1 MKKQRIE
8 YEAEPTE
15 SPMTFWVTR
24 PDDDGA
30 KAPLRERVQP
40 LVPGRGYPLFY
51 VEVDGFE
58 FRFSSLREIRA
69 CIEVLSQKLLPT
81 TLALAK
87 GSGGLNTHWLSRLP
101 GWVKDWK
108 YREKAVK
115 QLAAA
120 LPEFERALAV
130 K

>member
-8 YEAEPTE
+8 YSAEPVQ
-15 SPMTFWVTR
+15 SAMTFWVTR
-24 PDDDGA
+24 GDHDGVTA
-30 KAPLRERVQP
+30 SPQP
-40 LVPGRGYPLFY
+40 PVPGRGYPLFY

-58 FRFSSLREIRA
+58 FQFSSLLEIRA
-69 CIEVLSQKLLPT
+69 CIHVLSQKLLPT

-87 GSGGLNTHWLSRLP
+87 GSGALNRHWLSRLP
-101 GWVKDWK
+101 GWVKEWK
-108 YREKAVK
+108 YRQKAVK

-120 LPEFERALAV
+120 LPEFERALAA